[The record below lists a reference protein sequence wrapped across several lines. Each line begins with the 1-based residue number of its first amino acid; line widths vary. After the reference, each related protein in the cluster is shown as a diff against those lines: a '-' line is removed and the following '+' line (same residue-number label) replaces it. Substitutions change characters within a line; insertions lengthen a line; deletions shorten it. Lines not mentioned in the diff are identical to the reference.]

1 MAQIAKTGAE
11 KAPTTNTASPAKPA
25 TDNVA
30 ELRRRAVD
38 QAAEATRG
46 TAERVEN
53 TARHGAETF
62 QRAAGAA
69 GEAQR
74 ELMQLS
80 ATGTTELG
88 RMFVELA
95 SEQARQNFEMLKA
108 LTGAVD
114 WNRFAKAVDWDQV
127 RQIQSA
133 YLRASVD
140 RTARLTR
147 RYLEVNQAVMTSAAS
162 ATQRQAK
169 KAA

>member
-11 KAPTTNTASPAKPA
+11 KAPTASPAKPA

-30 ELRRRAVD
+30 ELRQRAVD
-38 QAAEATRG
+38 QAAEVTRG

-80 ATGTTELG
+80 AAGTNELG

-95 SEQARQNFEMLKA
+95 SEQTRQNFETLQA
-108 LTGAVD
+108 LSGAVD

-133 YLRASVD
+133 YLRASVE
-140 RTARLTR
+140 RSARLTQ
-147 RYLEVNQAVMTSAAS
+147 RYLEVSQAVMTSAAS

>member
-1 MAQIAKTGAE
+1 MAQIAKTGAD
-11 KAPTTNTASPAKPA
+11 KAPTASSTKPA

-69 GEAQR
+69 GNAQR
-74 ELMQLS
+74 ELTQLS
-80 ATGTTELG
+80 AAGTTELG

-95 SEQARQNFEMLKA
+95 SEQTRQNFEMLQA

-133 YLRASVD
+133 YLRASME
-140 RTARLTR
+140 RSAQLTR
-147 RYLEVNQAVMTSAAS
+147 RYLEVSQAVMTSAAS